1 VPTCDGG
8 AGVDLGGSPVDGPTA
23 CSVTNAIL
31 DVVAGSGLD
40 SYCFTGCGLPLRLFK
55 DGTEVSLYDYSR
67 PTCGTCVQPP
77 SPQCDPSGVQLT
89 AQGYSYPLSQR
100 YDVAGKCGTTDCS
113 AATCL
118 EAGRYTLTYY
128 VYSNSNQVGS
138 VCGGTPIELS
148 TTFDYPKA
156 TEVRVQFSTATKCSV
171 NSDCSTGQVCF
182 RGTSTSQCMP
192 TSQMCTTREPNFNRC
207 MCSGCTCSG
216 TDTPSGFWGCVT

>member
-1 VPTCDGG
+1 
-8 AGVDLGGSPVDGPTA
+8 
-23 CSVTNAIL
+23 VTNAIL
-31 DVVAGSGLD
+31 SVVAGSALD

-67 PTCGTCVQPP
+67 PTCGTCAQPP
-77 SPQCDPSGVQLT
+77 SPQCNPSGVPMT

-128 VYSNSNQVGS
+128 VYYNSNQVGS

-156 TEVRVQFSTATKCSV
+156 TEVKVQFSTATKCSF

-192 TSQMCTTREPNFNRC
+192 TSQMCTSREPNFNRC
-207 MCSGCTCSG
+207 MCPGCTCSG
-216 TDTPSGFWGCVT
+216 TDTPSSFWGCVT